1 MIVEAYDWYV
11 AHRDEILASTSGSPH
26 RSALNQ
32 GVLRLVGR
40 LI

>member
-1 MIVEAYDWYV
+1 MMIEAYDWYV
-11 AHRDEILASTSGSPH
+11 AHREEILAEKSRSPH